1 MGICGMNNKSQR
13 VNVTSTR
20 TQSQTMLQNN
30 QNQNSNLN
38 DMKLN
43 KEFKDFEEY
52 NSNNKKYN
60 ILYLKK
66 KNRW

>member
-13 VNVTSTR
+13 VNVTSAR
-20 TQSQTMLQNN
+20 TQSQSILQNN
-30 QNQNSNLN
+30 INQNSNIY
-38 DMKLN
+38 DVKLN

-66 KNRW
+66 KK

>member
-1 MGICGMNNKSQR
+1 MNNKSQR

-60 ILYLKK
+60 ILH
-66 KNRW
+66 